1 MGIGYTYIES
11 NRGEVIKKL
20 IFLLLI
26 SSFRTLA
33 VKEEFV
39 FTRDLKKGLKDM
51 EHCRPISKF
60 DWAINKLCGKRQAQG
75 FHLCS
80 SSGTPYY
87 LYVFS
92 TKRDCEVALDAIR
105 KYSLEKKQITK

>member
-1 MGIGYTYIES
+1 MGFGYTYIKS
-11 NRGEVIKKL
+11 NQGQVIKKL

-26 SSFRTLA
+26 FSFRTLA

-39 FTRDLKKGLKDM
+39 FTRDLKKNLKDM
-51 EHCRPISKF
+51 EHCRPISKL
-60 DWAINKLCGKRQAQG
+60 DWAINKLCGERQAQG

-92 TKRDCEVALDAIR
+92 TKRDCEVALDAFR
-105 KYSLEKKQITK
+105 KYSLEIKQTTR